1 MGEEKRRGIDWRA
14 YTWKREENG
23 YFMCSL
29 CMTEECGCLT
39 GLLVICCPTTRG
51 RTKSTQAG
59 WEYRAVC
66 RGWTGGVGSLAVIA
80 VLRPHSLFH
89 WCCCRPLALQLDSN
103 SHKYRMSSKHS
114 SDWIP
119 YRYCTTF
126 LRTHRGGT
134 LFIFWSMCDYLSG
147 CSEIRLINSNIEQ
160 VWWKKSI
167 Q

>member
-1 MGEEKRRGIDWRA
+1 
-14 YTWKREENG
+14 
-23 YFMCSL
+23 MCSL

-89 WCCCRPLALQLDSN
+89 WCCCRPLALQLDSTVIN
-103 SHKYRMSSKHS
+103 TEWAPSTPPTGFPTGTVPHSWEHTEGAQCSSFEACVIIWAGVQR
-114 SDWIP
+114 SDWLTVTSS
-119 YRYCTTF
+119 RYDDRKAYGNVFFFSFFVQGFFFFKF
-126 LRTHRGGT
+126 L
-134 LFIFWSMCDYLSG
+134 
-147 CSEIRLINSNIEQ
+147 
-160 VWWKKSI
+160 V
-167 Q
+167 